1 MYKYERTSS
10 SSDSINLPEPVPNR
24 HSMKYDSLSALQKSS
39 RYLHRL
45 FRVGHMDF
53 EFAVWQMIYL
63 FVSPKKVL
71 V

>member
-1 MYKYERTSS
+1 MYNYSRTLN
-10 SSDSINLPEPVPNR
+10 SSDSINLPEPIPNR
-24 HSMKYDSLSALQKSS
+24 HSMKYESSAIQKCS